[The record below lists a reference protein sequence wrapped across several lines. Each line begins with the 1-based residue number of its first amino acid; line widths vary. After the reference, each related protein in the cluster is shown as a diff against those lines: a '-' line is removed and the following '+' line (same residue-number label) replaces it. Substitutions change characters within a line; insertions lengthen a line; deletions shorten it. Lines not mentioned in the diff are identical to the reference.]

1 MEEQGRARIGFIGA
15 GRLGLA
21 LSRALARSGERVVA
35 AFSRDSARC
44 AALAAAIPGCRSMAS
59 PQEVADAAGLVF
71 LSVSDDA
78 IARVAS
84 QVRWSPRHAVIHCS
98 GAAELDVL
106 AEARRQGAQTG
117 SFHPLQLFSDPEV
130 AAAGLSRCAIAL
142 DGEPPLLGE
151 LERLVAGLGAR
162 PLRVPPGKRAAY
174 HAASHYA
181 AAFICVL
188 FEEGEKILGALG
200 IDAEQSGH
208 ALQALARGTLDAIA
222 ESGPAR
228 AMAGVYARGDVGTA
242 ARHLESLERMGADS
256 ALYRELAE
264 RSVRLALE
272 ADRIDATQAAQLRA
286 LLGR

>member
-1 MEEQGRARIGFIGA
+1 MEPQGKMRIGFIGA

-35 AFSRDSARC
+35 GFSRDSAKS
-44 AALAAAIPGCRSMAS
+44 AALAAAIPGCRSMATA
-59 PQEVADAAGLVF
+59 QELADAAELVF
-71 LSVSDDA
+71 VSVSDDA
-78 IARVAS
+78 IAGVVS
-84 QVRWSPRHAVIHCS
+84 QVRWSARHAVIHCS

-130 AAAGLSRCAIAL
+130 AAAGLSRCVIAL
-142 DGEPPLLGE
+142 EAAPPLLGE
-151 LERLVAGLGAR
+151 LERLVGALGAQ
-162 PLRVPPGKRAAY
+162 PLRVPAGKRAAY

-188 FEEGEKILGALG
+188 LEEGEKLLGALG
-200 IDAEQSGH
+200 IDAEHSRP
-208 ALQALARGTLDAIA
+208 ALQALASGTLDAIA
-222 ESGPAR
+222 LSGPAR
-228 AMAGVYARGDVGTA
+228 AMAGVYARGDTGTA
-242 ARHLESLERMGADS
+242 ARHVEALQEMRADS

-264 RSVRLALE
+264 RSIRLALE
-272 ADRIDATQAAQLRA
+272 AGRIDAARAAQLRA